1 VARDFSV
8 DVELNAR
15 AAAVVCSG
23 DIDLATCDQIEDAVD
38 QCFAAGPPVGLT
50 VDMRSVTFIDST
62 GLRCLL
68 AIAGRCE
75 EAGLVLRVVAGAPVT
90 RVFDLVGFPHVT
102 PRVDV
107 ERVSDTGT

>member
-1 VARDFSV
+1 V
-8 DVELNAR
+8 DVERNAG

-23 DIDLATCDQIEDAVD
+23 DVDLATCDQIEDAVD
-38 QCFAAGPPVGLT
+38 RCFATGPPEGLT

-90 RVFDLVGFPHVT
+90 RVFDLVGFPHVS
-102 PRVDV
+102 PRIEV
-107 ERVSDTGT
+107 ERVSSTGT